1 MPRLSFALA
10 TASLALVASPLAS
23 QNADSPYRL
32 VGSGEQF
39 TKLQDAVNA
48 VGDGEDV
55 IEIAPGTWRDCAVQ
69 SAGTITY
76 KAAEPGT
83 AIIDRRTCEGKAA
96 LVLRGRDAVIEGLI
110 FQNMAVP
117 DRNGAG
123 IRLEKGNLVIRN
135 SIFRESE
142 EGILSG
148 GDPTGSILIER
159 STFSR
164 LGRCDG
170 GVSCA
175 HSIYIG
181 DYGSLTIR
189 NSRFEKGNGG
199 HYVKSHA
206 ARIEVTDSSFDDVQG
221 KTTNYMIDLPSGAK
235 GLIARNM
242 FVQGKDKENYSAFIT
257 IAPEGR
263 QRDSS
268 GLLIT
273 ENDAKIAPGIDRST
287 TFVANWTGDAVQVTK
302 NKLGA
307 GLKVTD
313 ER

>member
-1 MPRLSFALA
+1 MPRLLPAVA
-10 TASLALVASPLAS
+10 AASLMLVASPLAS
-23 QNADSPYRL
+23 QNADSPFRL
-32 VGSGEQF
+32 ASSGEQF
-39 TKLQDAVNA
+39 SRLQDAVNA

-96 LVLRGRDAVIEGLI
+96 LVLRGREAVVEGLI
-110 FQNMAVP
+110 FQNMFVD
-117 DRNGAG
+117 DRNGSG
-123 IRLEKGNLVIRN
+123 IRLEKGNLTVRN

-142 EGILSG
+142 QGILT
-148 GDPTGSILIER
+148 GDDAASSILIER

-170 GVSCA
+170 GVGCA
-175 HSIYIG
+175 HSLYIG
-181 DYGSLTIR
+181 GYGSLTVR
-189 NSRFEKGNGG
+189 NSRFEKGSGG
-199 HYVKSHA
+199 HYVKSRA

-221 KTTNYMIDLPSGAK
+221 KTTNYMIDLPNGAK

-257 IAPEGR
+257 VAPEGR

-287 TFVANWTGDAVQVTK
+287 TFVGNWTGDAIQVTK
-302 NKLGA
+302 NKLGP
-307 GLKVTD
+307 GLKVSD

>member
-1 MPRLSFALA
+1 MPRLFPVLAIASFALM
-10 TASLALVASPLAS
+10 ASPLAS
-23 QNADSPYRL
+23 QNADNPYRL

-39 TKLQDAVNA
+39 SRLQDAVNA

-69 SAGTITY
+69 GAGTITY

-96 LVLRGRDAVIEGLI
+96 VVLRGHEAVIEGLI

-123 IRLEKGNLVIRN
+123 IRLEKGNLIVRN

-181 DYGSLTIR
+181 DYGSLTVR

-206 ARIEVTDSSFDDVQG
+206 ARIEVIDSSFDDVQG

-242 FVQGKDKENYSAFIT
+242 FVQGKDKENHSAFIT
-257 IAPEGR
+257 VAPEGR
-263 QRDSS
+263 KRDSS

-287 TFVANWTGDAVQVTK
+287 SFVANWTGDTVQVTK
-302 NKLGA
+302 NKLGP
-307 GLKVTD
+307 GLKVLD

>member
-1 MPRLSFALA
+1 MLRIFSAVAVSALA
-10 TASLALVASPLAS
+10 LTASPLAS
-23 QNADSPYRL
+23 QNSDSPYRL
-32 VGSGEQF
+32 AGSGEQF
-39 TKLQDAVNA
+39 AKLQDAVNA

-76 KAAEPGT
+76 KAAEPGRT
-83 AIIDRRTCEGKAA
+83 IIDRRTCEGKAA
-96 LVLRGRDAVIEGLI
+96 LVLRGHEAVIEGLI
-110 FQNMAVP
+110 FQNMQVP

-123 IRLEKGNLVIRN
+123 IRLEKGNLTVSN

-142 EGILSG
+142 EGILA
-148 GDPTGSILIER
+148 GDDQASSILVER

-175 HSIYIG
+175 HSLYIG
-181 DYGSLTIR
+181 DYGSLTVK

-199 HYVKSHA
+199 HYVKSRA

-221 KTTNYMIDLPSGAK
+221 KTTNYMIDLPNGAK
-235 GLIARNM
+235 GLIARNL
-242 FVQGKDKENYSAFIT
+242 FVQGQDKENHSAFIT
-257 IAPEGR
+257 VAPEGR

-273 ENDAKIAPGIDRST
+273 ENDAKIAPGVNRT
-287 TFVANWTGDAVQVTK
+287 TSFVGNWTGDAIIVTK
-302 NKLGA
+302 NKLGP
-307 GLKVTD
+307 GLKLID

>member
-1 MPRLSFALA
+1 MPRLFPALA
-10 TASLALVASPLAS
+10 VAAVALTASPLAS
-23 QNADSPYRL
+23 QNTDFPYHL
-32 VGSGEQF
+32 VGAGEEF
-39 TKLQDAVNA
+39 RSLQEAVNA

-76 KAAEPGT
+76 KAAEPGRS
-83 AIIDRRTCEGKAA
+83 IIDRRTCEGKAA
-96 LVLRGRDAVIEGLI
+96 LVLRGREAVVEGLI

-123 IRLEKGNLVIRN
+123 IRIEKGNLVVRN

-142 EGILSG
+142 QGILG
-148 GDPTGSILIER
+148 AADPASSILIER

-181 DYGSLTIR
+181 DYGALTVK

-257 IAPEGR
+257 VSPEGR
-263 QRDSS
+263 KRDSS
-268 GLLIT
+268 GLTIT

-287 TFVANWTGDAVQVTK
+287 SFVANWTGDVVNVTK
-302 NKLGA
+302 NKLGP
-307 GLKVTD
+307 GLKVLD